1 MPDRIPHRG
10 DLVYECSNI
19 TSNYFKSNR
28 KFRHGV
34 RRVLKNR
41 NQSVY
46 FNDFVNMPSLIRA
59 AVRHIDRRG
68 AMNRIFRTAV
78 MAAALFSAA
87 TAFSQGS
94 VLKIGWGR
102 RSLNPGKPVAITGQF
117 YLRVSLG
124 EYNPVVAEALAIEN
138 GNDAAIFV
146 SADMVALR
154 GGILDMVRAKL
165 RAQAPE
171 IPADKLIMNATH
183 THAGPSFS
191 NAAPAAPG
199 LTYMPT
205 DEIKDFLST
214 QIADAVIDAWKSR
227 APGSVAFGYG
237 FATVGHSRRTVYL
250 KDISTPEERKLNAGG
265 FVNGLGRMYGN
276 TADDNFSHYEAGTDA
291 FANYMFT
298 FDGSG
303 KLTGAVVNVPCPAQT
318 NEHAWVLHAGFW
330 HPVRTKLRAKYGD
343 IGLVCQCAAAGDLSP
358 RQLHYRAAELRR
370 YKLKYPERYREL
382 EKSGLPYPEG
392 FFADADEEKRRR
404 EYDLCELLRAED
416 IAGRIAAS
424 FDEVLEWARKDKL
437 SDPVFRHEVAR
448 VELARRLVSD
458 EEYRED
464 KRIQEELSAEK
475 AKLERE
481 GRPVP
486 RTLVSRMNR
495 CKRTLSRYEQQ
506 RREPKFPTVI
516 HAVRI
521 GDFAFASN
529 RFELFIDFMHR
540 IQGRSPFVQ
549 TIVVQLVADPGPDGA
564 GSYLATGRAVANKGY
579 SAILQSNQVSPEGGQ
594 QLVDLTVEMLKRL
607 YDAK

>member
-1 MPDRIPHRG
+1 MKRG
-10 DLVYECSNI
+10 
-19 TSNYFKSNR
+19 
-28 KFRHGV
+28 FR
-34 RRVLKNR
+34 
-41 NQSVY
+41 S
-46 FNDFVNMPSLIRA
+46 I
-59 AVRHIDRRG
+59 
-68 AMNRIFRTAV
+68 V
-78 MAAALFSAA
+78 MAAALFA
-87 TAFSQGS
+87 TADALSQGS
-94 VLKIGWGR
+94 RLKIGWGR

-138 GNDAAIFV
+138 GRDAAIFV

-171 IPADKLIMNATH
+171 IPADKVIANATH

-191 NAAPAAPG
+191 NVKPAAPG

-237 FATVGHSRRTVYL
+237 FATVGHSRRTVYSKEQELPPEVL
-250 KDISTPEERKLNAGG
+250 KGRAGG
-265 FVNGLGRMYGN
+265 FVNGLGRMYGD
-276 TADDNFSHYEAGTDA
+276 TADDTFSHYEAGTDA

-298 FDGSG
+298 FDASG
-303 KLTGAVVNVPCPAQT
+303 KLTGAVINVPCPAQT

-330 HPVRTKLRAKYGD
+330 HPVREKLRAKYGD
-343 IGLVCQCAAAGDLSP
+343 IGIVCQCAAAGDLSP

-370 YKLKYPERYREL
+370 YKLKYPDLYRRFSENW
-382 EKSGLPYPEG
+382 LPYPEG
-392 FFADADEEKRRR
+392 FFASNEEEAKRRAA
-404 EYDLCELLRAED
+404 DICDLLRAED
-416 IAGRIAAS
+416 ISLRIVSA
-424 FDEVLEWARKDKL
+424 FDEVLEWAKRDKL
-437 SDPVFRHEVAR
+437 SDPVFRHEVAQ
-448 VELARRLVSD
+448 VELARRMVS
-458 EEYRED
+458 EEEFRED
-464 KRIQEELSAEK
+464 KRIYDELGAEK
-475 AKLERE
+475 AALEKA
-481 GRPVP
+481 GQPIP

-495 CKRTLSRYEQQ
+495 CKRTLDRYEAQKTN
-506 RREPKFPTVI
+506 PFVTTDI

-529 RFELFIDFMHR
+529 RFELFLDFMHR

-549 TIVVQLVADPGPDGA
+549 TIVVQLVADPGLDG
-564 GSYLATGRAVANKGY
+564 GSYLATERAVANKGY

>member
-1 MPDRIPHRG
+1 
-10 DLVYECSNI
+10 
-19 TSNYFKSNR
+19 
-28 KFRHGV
+28 
-34 RRVLKNR
+34 
-41 NQSVY
+41 
-46 FNDFVNMPSLIRA
+46 MPSLIRA

-68 AMNRIFRTAV
+68 AMNRNFRSAV
-78 MAAALFSAA
+78 MAAALFSTA
-87 TAFSQGS
+87 TAFSQGA

-102 RSLNPGKPVAITGQF
+102 RSLNPGRPVAITGQF

-171 IPADKLIMNATH
+171 IPADKLIMNVTH

-191 NAAPAAPG
+191 NAKPAASD

-214 QIADAVIDAWKSR
+214 QIADAVVDAWKSR

-250 KDISTPEERKLNAGG
+250 KEQVTGKNSAGG
-265 FVNGLGRMYGN
+265 FVNGKGKMYGN
-276 TADDNFSHYEAGTDA
+276 TADDFFSHYEAGTDA
-291 FANYMFT
+291 FANFMFT
-298 FDGSG
+298 FDASG

-318 NEHAWVLHAGFW
+318 NEDAWVLHAGFW
-330 HPVRTKLRAKYGD
+330 HPVKMKLRAKYGD
-343 IGLVCQCAAAGDLSP
+343 IGVVTQCAAAGDLSP
-358 RQLHYRAAELRR
+358 RQLHYKAAELRR
-370 YKLKYPERYREL
+370 YQLKYPELYRKL
-382 EKSGLPYPEG
+382 VSNGLAYPEG
-392 FFADADEEKRRR
+392 FFKDAEEERKRRDSDVR
-404 EYDLCELLRAED
+404 ELLRAED
-416 IAGRIAAS
+416 IASRIAAA
-424 FDEVLEWARKDKL
+424 FDEVLSWAAEDKL
-437 SDPVFRHEVAR
+437 STPVFRHEVAS
-448 VELARRLVSD
+448 VKLARRMVS
-458 EEYRED
+458 EEEFRED
-464 KRIQEELSAEK
+464 KRIYDELGAEK
-475 AKLERE
+475 AALEKA
-481 GRPVP
+481 GQPIP

-495 CKRTLSRYEQQ
+495 CKRTLDRYEAQKTM
-506 RREPKFPTVI
+506 PFVTTDV

-529 RFELFIDFMHR
+529 RFELFLDFMHR

-549 TIVVQLVADPGPDGA
+549 TIVVQLVADPGPDG
-564 GSYLATGRAVANKGY
+564 GSYLATDRAVANKGY